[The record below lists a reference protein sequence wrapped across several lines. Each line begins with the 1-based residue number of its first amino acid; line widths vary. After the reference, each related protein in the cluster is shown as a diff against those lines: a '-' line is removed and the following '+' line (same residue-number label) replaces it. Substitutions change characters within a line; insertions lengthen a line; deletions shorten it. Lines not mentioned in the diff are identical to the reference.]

1 MCLVKFA
8 TMFVLQNDKAATD
21 LNANFGLFTVDG
33 DKMLY
38 HGSSHNHY
46 IRHRARHSKVVSINF

>member
-1 MCLVKFA
+1 
-8 TMFVLQNDKAATD
+8 MFVLQNDKALTD

-38 HGSSHNHY
+38 YGIGHY
-46 IRHRARHSKVVSINF
+46 YYFCGGARHTKIVSINF